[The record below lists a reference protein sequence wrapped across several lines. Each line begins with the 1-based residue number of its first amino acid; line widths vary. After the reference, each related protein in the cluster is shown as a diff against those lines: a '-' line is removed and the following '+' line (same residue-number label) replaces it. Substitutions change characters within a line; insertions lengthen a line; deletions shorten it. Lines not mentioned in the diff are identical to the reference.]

1 MNILIIFSIIFFLLL
16 ILMSINVKIEIEN
29 LKFIVPKIKGRYTNK
44 DSKILLKIYILKK
57 IKIAEINLKKI
68 NLNNEKF
75 KNKIQSQIKQ
85 EKFNINAINFLKD
98 NNYIL
103 EKMNLKIIIGTED
116 AAITAIGVGI
126 IASLISIFFHN
137 KIFDINKQKYEVLP
151 IYENKSILK
160 IEFDGIFTFKIA
172 NIIGMA
178 KYLKRRVDKN
188 DRTSNRRTYAYSNE

>member
-29 LKFIVPKIKGRYTNK
+29 LKFIVPKINGRYTNK

-85 EKFNINAINFLKD
+85 EKFK
-98 NNYIL
+98 
-103 EKMNLKIIIGTED
+103 
-116 AAITAIGVGI
+116 
-126 IASLISIFFHN
+126 
-137 KIFDINKQKYEVLP
+137 
-151 IYENKSILK
+151 
-160 IEFDGIFTFKIA
+160 
-172 NIIGMA
+172 
-178 KYLKRRVDKN
+178 
-188 DRTSNRRTYAYSNE
+188 

>member
-29 LKFIVPKIKGRYTNK
+29 LKFIVPKINGRYTNK

-85 EKFNINAINFLKD
+85 EKFNINAINFFKN

-103 EKMNLKIIIGTED
+103 EKMNLKIIVGTED
-116 AAITAIGVGI
+116 AAITVIGVGI

-151 IYENKSILK
+151 IYENKSMLK

-188 DRTSNRRTYAYSNE
+188 DRTSNRRAYAYSNE

>member
-1 MNILIIFSIIFFLLL
+1 MNILIIFLIIFFLLL

-29 LKFIVPKIKGRYTNK
+29 LKVIVPKINGRYTNK
-44 DSKILLKIYILKK
+44 ESKILLKIYILKI

-68 NLNNEKF
+68 NLKNEKF

-85 EKFNINAINFLKD
+85 EKFNINAINFLKN

-103 EKMNLKIIIGTED
+103 EKMNLKIIVGTED

-188 DRTSNRRTYAYSNE
+188 DRTSNRRAYAYSNE

>member
-29 LKFIVPKIKGRYTNK
+29 LKFIVPKINGRYTNK
-44 DSKILLKIYILKK
+44 DSKILLKIYILKN
-57 IKIAEINLKKI
+57 IKITEINLKKI

-85 EKFNINAINFLKD
+85 EKFNINAINFLKN

-103 EKMNLKIIIGTED
+103 EKMNLKIIVGTED

-151 IYENKSILK
+151 IYENKSMLK

-188 DRTSNRRTYAYSNE
+188 DRTSNRRAYAYSNE

>member
-29 LKFIVPKIKGRYTNK
+29 LKFIVPKINGRYTNK
-44 DSKILLKIYILKK
+44 ESKILLKIYILKI

-68 NLNNEKF
+68 NLKNEKF

-85 EKFNINAINFLKD
+85 EKFNLNAINFLKN

-103 EKMNLKIIIGTED
+103 EKMNLKMIIGTED

-126 IASLISIFFHN
+126 IASLISIFLHN
-137 KIFDINKQKYEVLP
+137 KINDLNKQKYVVLP
-151 IYENKSILK
+151 IYENKNIVK

-172 NIIGMA
+172 NIIGIA
-178 KYLKRRVDKN
+178 KYLNRRVDKN
-188 DRTSNRRTYAYSNE
+188 DRTSNRRAYAYSNE

>member
-29 LKFIVPKIKGRYTNK
+29 LKFIVPKINGRYTNK

-85 EKFNINAINFLKD
+85 EKFNINAINFLKN

-103 EKMNLKIIIGTED
+103 EKMNLKIIVGTED
-116 AAITAIGVGI
+116 AAITAIAVGI
-126 IASLISIFFHN
+126 ISSLISIFFHN

-188 DRTSNRRTYAYSNE
+188 DRTSNRRAYAYSNE

>member
-1 MNILIIFSIIFFLLL
+1 MNILIIFLIIFFLLL

-29 LKFIVPKIKGRYTNK
+29 LKVIVPKINGRYTNK
-44 DSKILLKIYILKK
+44 DSKILLKIYILKN
-57 IKIAEINLKKI
+57 IKITEINLKKI

-85 EKFNINAINFLKD
+85 EKFNINAINFFKN

-103 EKMNLKIIIGTED
+103 EKMNLKIIVGTED

-188 DRTSNRRTYAYSNE
+188 DRTSDRRAYAYSNE

>member
-1 MNILIIFSIIFFLLL
+1 MSIQIIFAIIFFLLL

-29 LKFIVPKIKGRYTNK
+29 LKFVAPKINGRYINK
-44 DSKILLKIYILKK
+44 ESKILLKIYILKI

-68 NLNNEKF
+68 NLKNEKF

-85 EKFNINAINFLKD
+85 EKFNLNAINFLKN

-103 EKMNLKIIIGTED
+103 EKMNLKMIIGTED

-126 IASLISIFFHN
+126 IASLISIFLHN
-137 KIFDINKQKYEVLP
+137 KINDLNKQKYVVLP
-151 IYENKSILK
+151 IYENKNIVK

-172 NIIGMA
+172 NIIGIA
-178 KYLKRRVDKN
+178 KYLNRRVDKN
-188 DRTSNRRTYAYSNE
+188 DRTSNRRAYAYSNE

>member
-29 LKFIVPKIKGRYTNK
+29 LKFIVPKINGRYTNK

-85 EKFNINAINFLKD
+85 EKFNINAINFFKN

-103 EKMNLKIIIGTED
+103 EKMNLKIIVGTED
-116 AAITAIGVGI
+116 AAITAIAVGI
-126 IASLISIFFHN
+126 ISSLISIFFHN

-151 IYENKSILK
+151 LYENKSILK

-178 KYLKRRVDKN
+178 KYLKRRVDKS
-188 DRTSNRRTYAYSNE
+188 DRTSNRRAYAYSNE

>member
-29 LKFIVPKIKGRYTNK
+29 LKFIVPKINGRYTNK

-85 EKFNINAINFLKD
+85 EKFNINAINFFKN

-103 EKMNLKIIIGTED
+103 EKMNLKIIVGTED

-188 DRTSNRRTYAYSNE
+188 DRTSNRRAYAYSNE

>member
-1 MNILIIFSIIFFLLL
+1 MNILIIFLIIFFLLL

-29 LKFIVPKIKGRYTNK
+29 LKFIVPKINGRYTNK

-85 EKFNINAINFLKD
+85 EKFNINAINFFKN

-103 EKMNLKIIIGTED
+103 EKMNLKIIVGTED

-188 DRTSNRRTYAYSNE
+188 DRTSDRRAYAYSNE

>member
-16 ILMSINVKIEIEN
+16 ILMSINVKIEMEN
-29 LKFIVPKIKGRYTNK
+29 LKFIVPKINGRYTNK

-85 EKFNINAINFLKD
+85 EKFNINAINFLKN

-103 EKMNLKIIIGTED
+103 EKMNLKIIVGTED

-151 IYENKSILK
+151 IYENKSMLK

-188 DRTSNRRTYAYSNE
+188 DRTSNRRAYAYSNE

>member
-29 LKFIVPKIKGRYTNK
+29 LKFIVPKINGRYTNK

-85 EKFNINAINFLKD
+85 EKFNINIINFFKN

-103 EKMNLKIIIGTED
+103 EKMNLKIIVGTED
-116 AAITAIGVGI
+116 AAITAIAVGI
-126 IASLISIFFHN
+126 ISSLISIFFHN

-178 KYLKRRVDKN
+178 KYLKRRVNKN
-188 DRTSNRRTYAYSNE
+188 DRTSNRRAYAYSNE

>member
-1 MNILIIFSIIFFLLL
+1 MNILIIFSIIFFILL

-29 LKFIVPKIKGRYTNK
+29 LKFIVPKINGRYTNK
-44 DSKILLKIYILKK
+44 DSKILLKIYILKN
-57 IKIAEINLKKI
+57 IKITEINLKKI

-85 EKFNINAINFLKD
+85 EKFNINIINFFKN

-103 EKMNLKIIIGTED
+103 EKMNLKIIVGTED

-188 DRTSNRRTYAYSNE
+188 DRTSNRRAYAYSNE

>member
-29 LKFIVPKIKGRYTNK
+29 LKFIVPKINGRYTNK
-44 DSKILLKIYILKK
+44 DSKILLKIYILKN
-57 IKIAEINLKKI
+57 IKITEINLKKI

-85 EKFNINAINFLKD
+85 EKFNINAINFFKN

-103 EKMNLKIIIGTED
+103 EKMNLKIIVGTED

-160 IEFDGIFTFKIA
+160 IEFDGIFNFKIA

-188 DRTSNRRTYAYSNE
+188 DRTSNRRAYAYSNE

>member
-29 LKFIVPKIKGRYTNK
+29 LKFIVPKINGRYTNK

-85 EKFNINAINFLKD
+85 EKFNINAINFFKN

-103 EKMNLKIIIGTED
+103 EKMNLKIIVGTED

-151 IYENKSILK
+151 IYENKSMLK

-188 DRTSNRRTYAYSNE
+188 DRTSNRRAYAYSNE

>member
-29 LKFIVPKIKGRYTNK
+29 LKFIVPKINGRYTNK

-85 EKFNINAINFLKD
+85 EKFNINAINFFKN

-103 EKMNLKIIIGTED
+103 EKMNLKIIVGTED
-116 AAITAIGVGI
+116 AAITAIAVGI
-126 IASLISIFFHN
+126 ISSLISIFFHN

-172 NIIGMA
+172 NIIGIA
-178 KYLKRRVDKN
+178 KYLNRRVDKN
-188 DRTSNRRTYAYSNE
+188 DRTSNRRAYAYSNE

>member
-29 LKFIVPKIKGRYTNK
+29 LKFIVPKINGRYTNK

-85 EKFNINAINFLKD
+85 EKFNINAINFLKN

-103 EKMNLKIIIGTED
+103 EKMNLKIIVGTED
-116 AAITAIGVGI
+116 AAITAIAVGI
-126 IASLISIFFHN
+126 ISSLISIFFHN

-178 KYLKRRVDKN
+178 KYLKRRVNKN

>member
-29 LKFIVPKIKGRYTNK
+29 LKFIVPKINGRYTNK

-85 EKFNINAINFLKD
+85 EKFNINAINIFKN

-103 EKMNLKIIIGTED
+103 EKMNLKIIVGTED

-151 IYENKSILK
+151 IYENKSMLK

-188 DRTSNRRTYAYSNE
+188 DRTSNRRAYAYSNE

>member
-29 LKFIVPKIKGRYTNK
+29 LKFIVPKINGRYTNK

-85 EKFNINAINFLKD
+85 EKFNINAINFFKN

-103 EKMNLKIIIGTED
+103 EKMNLKIIVGTED
-116 AAITAIGVGI
+116 AAITAIAVGI
-126 IASLISIFFHN
+126 ISSLISIFFHN

-151 IYENKSILK
+151 VYENKSILK

-178 KYLKRRVDKN
+178 KYLKRRVDKS
-188 DRTSNRRTYAYSNE
+188 DRTSNRRAYAYSNE

>member
-29 LKFIVPKIKGRYTNK
+29 LKFIVPKINGRYTNK

-85 EKFNINAINFLKD
+85 EKFNINAINFFKD

-103 EKMNLKIIIGTED
+103 EKMNLKIIVGTED

-151 IYENKSILK
+151 IYENKSMLK

-188 DRTSNRRTYAYSNE
+188 DRTSNRRAYAYSNE

>member
-29 LKFIVPKIKGRYTNK
+29 LKFIVPKINGRYTNK

-85 EKFNINAINFLKD
+85 EKFNINAINFLKN

-103 EKMNLKIIIGTED
+103 EKMNLKIIVGTED

-137 KIFDINKQKYEVLP
+137 KIYDLNKQKYVVLP
-151 IYENKSILK
+151 VYENKSIVK

-188 DRTSNRRTYAYSNE
+188 DRTSNRRAYAYSNE

>member
-1 MNILIIFSIIFFLLL
+1 MNILIIFSIIFFILL

-29 LKFIVPKIKGRYTNK
+29 LKFIVPKINGRYTNK
-44 DSKILLKIYILKK
+44 DSKILLKIYILKN
-57 IKIAEINLKKI
+57 IKITEINLKKI
-68 NLNNEKF
+68 NLKNEKF
-75 KNKIQSQIKQ
+75 KNKIQEQIKQ
-85 EKFNINAINFLKD
+85 EKFNINIINFFKN

-103 EKMNLKIIIGTED
+103 EKMNLKIIVGTED

-188 DRTSNRRTYAYSNE
+188 DRTSNRRAYAYSNE

>member
-29 LKFIVPKIKGRYTNK
+29 LKFIVPKINGRYTNK

-85 EKFNINAINFLKD
+85 EKFNINAINFFKN

-103 EKMNLKIIIGTED
+103 EKMNLKIIVGTED

-151 IYENKSILK
+151 IYENKSMLK

-178 KYLKRRVDKN
+178 KYLKRRVNKN
-188 DRTSNRRTYAYSNE
+188 DRTSNRRAYAYSNE

>member
-1 MNILIIFSIIFFLLL
+1 MNILIIFSIIFFILL

-29 LKFIVPKIKGRYTNK
+29 LKFIVPKINGRYTNK
-44 DSKILLKIYILKK
+44 DSKILLKIYILKN
-57 IKIAEINLKKI
+57 IKITEINLKKI

-85 EKFNINAINFLKD
+85 EKFNINAINFFKN

-103 EKMNLKIIIGTED
+103 EKMNLKIIVGTED

-160 IEFDGIFTFKIA
+160 IEFDGIFTFEIA

-188 DRTSNRRTYAYSNE
+188 DRTSNRRAYAYSNE

>member
-16 ILMSINVKIEIEN
+16 ILMSINVKIEMEN
-29 LKFIVPKIKGRYTNK
+29 LKFIVPKINGRYTNK

-85 EKFNINAINFLKD
+85 EKFNINAINFFKN

-103 EKMNLKIIIGTED
+103 EKMNLKIIVGTED
-116 AAITAIGVGI
+116 AAITVIGVGI

-151 IYENKSILK
+151 IYENKSMLK

-188 DRTSNRRTYAYSNE
+188 DRTSNRRAYAYSNE

>member
-29 LKFIVPKIKGRYTNK
+29 LKFIVPKINGRYTNK
-44 DSKILLKIYILKK
+44 DSKILLKIYILKN
-57 IKIAEINLKKI
+57 IKITEINLKKI

-85 EKFNINAINFLKD
+85 EKFNINAINFFKN

-103 EKMNLKIIIGTED
+103 EKMNLKIIVGTED
-116 AAITAIGVGI
+116 AAITAIAVGI
-126 IASLISIFFHN
+126 ISSLISIFFHN

-151 IYENKSILK
+151 IYENKSMLK

-188 DRTSNRRTYAYSNE
+188 DRTSNRRAYAYSNE

>member
-1 MNILIIFSIIFFLLL
+1 MNILIIFSIIFFILL

-29 LKFIVPKIKGRYTNK
+29 LKFIVPKINGRYTNK
-44 DSKILLKIYILKK
+44 DSKILLKIYILKN
-57 IKIAEINLKKI
+57 IKITEINLKKI

-85 EKFNINAINFLKD
+85 EKFNINIINFFKN

-126 IASLISIFFHN
+126 IASFISIFLKD
-137 KIFDINKQKYEVLP
+137 KINNLNKQKYVVLP
-151 IYENKSILK
+151 IYENKNIVK

-188 DRTSNRRTYAYSNE
+188 DRTSNRRAYAYSNE

>member
-1 MNILIIFSIIFFLLL
+1 MNILIIFLIIFFLLL

-29 LKFIVPKIKGRYTNK
+29 LKVIVPKINGRYTNK
-44 DSKILLKIYILKK
+44 DSKILLKIYILKN
-57 IKIAEINLKKI
+57 IKITEINLKKI

-85 EKFNINAINFLKD
+85 EKFNINAINFFKN

-103 EKMNLKIIIGTED
+103 EKMNLKIIVGTED

-188 DRTSNRRTYAYSNE
+188 DRTSNRRAYAYSNE

>member
-29 LKFIVPKIKGRYTNK
+29 LKFIVPKINGRYTNK
-44 DSKILLKIYILKK
+44 DSKILLKIYILKN
-57 IKIAEINLKKI
+57 IKITEINLKKI

-85 EKFNINAINFLKD
+85 EKFNINAINFFKN

-103 EKMNLKIIIGTED
+103 EKMNLKIIVGTED
-116 AAITAIGVGI
+116 AAITAIAVGI
-126 IASLISIFFHN
+126 ISSLISIFFHN

-188 DRTSNRRTYAYSNE
+188 DRTSNRRAYAYSNE

>member
-1 MNILIIFSIIFFLLL
+1 MNILIIFLIIFFLLL

-29 LKFIVPKIKGRYTNK
+29 LKFIVPKINGRYTNK

-85 EKFNINAINFLKD
+85 EKFNINAINFFKN

-103 EKMNLKIIIGTED
+103 EKMNLKIIVGTED
-116 AAITAIGVGI
+116 AAITAIAVGI
-126 IASLISIFFHN
+126 ISSLISIFFHN

-178 KYLKRRVDKN
+178 KYLKRRVNKN
-188 DRTSNRRTYAYSNE
+188 DRTSNRRAYAYSNE

>member
-29 LKFIVPKIKGRYTNK
+29 LKFIVPKINGRYTNK

-85 EKFNINAINFLKD
+85 EKFNINAINFFKN

-103 EKMNLKIIIGTED
+103 EKMNLKIIVGTED
-116 AAITAIGVGI
+116 AAITAIAVGI
-126 IASLISIFFHN
+126 ISSLISIFFHN

-151 IYENKSILK
+151 IYENKSMLK

-188 DRTSNRRTYAYSNE
+188 DRTSNRRAYAYSNE

>member
-1 MNILIIFSIIFFLLL
+1 MNILIIFLIIFFLLL

-29 LKFIVPKIKGRYTNK
+29 LKFIVPKINGRYTNK

-85 EKFNINAINFLKD
+85 EKFNINAINFFKN

-103 EKMNLKIIIGTED
+103 EKMNLKIIVGTED

-188 DRTSNRRTYAYSNE
+188 DRTSNRRAYAYSNE